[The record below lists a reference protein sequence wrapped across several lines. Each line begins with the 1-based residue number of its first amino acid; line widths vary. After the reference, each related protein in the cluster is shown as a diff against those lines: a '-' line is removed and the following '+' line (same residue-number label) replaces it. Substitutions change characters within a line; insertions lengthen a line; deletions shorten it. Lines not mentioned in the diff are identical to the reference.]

1 MRFAW
6 NDSSFS
12 GGEALSVR
20 IRFVLLRMRIEY
32 RVVAFLMYKP
42 HPGFVVYWNWN
53 SVKASLY
60 WRTIAGESCEL
71 SALASNPVVLL
82 CVAMTEA
89 SGSREERSEGHD
101 EAIPSLSGPVSPI
114 TAISPPHTNKILRYF
129 RDYLQRLPEH
139 QRRRIQEEIEKGY
152 KPGDMDCYVDSN
164 EYFASETWKSVNI

>member
-6 NDSSFS
+6 NDSSF
-12 GGEALSVR
+12 
-20 IRFVLLRMRIEY
+20 FVLLRMRIEY
-32 RVVAFLMYKP
+32 RARDRCGFFFLMYKP

-82 CVAMTEA
+82 CVAMAEA
-89 SGSREERSEGHD
+89 SGSREERSEEGHD

-114 TAISPPHTNKILRYF
+114 TAISPPHTNKMLRYF